1 MFKILKLELF
11 DYKENSF
18 TYAFES
24 GINYFVGKNN
34 SGKTEFYKFID
45 YMFGASEKINNKVWY
60 KGTLQKAKLYFAFN
74 NIEYRAT
81 RIINNDRC
89 FFSYKD
95 ENDGEPIDLYEY
107 RNKIHSVFSV
117 NHKSVRDLQKFTGE
131 RLTYRT
137 FTMFNFLGELRQG
150 VLVDFFD
157 KCSQIQY
164 STKVMPIIN
173 YIFNKN
179 VERIFWLQNKIAEMQ
194 NQIKENERISDNST
208 AIINKVNHYLHF
220 LNMKE
225 KFNGYNKKSILD
237 NLNNLVNEL
246 ESASPMETKELA
258 GLETVFNNISEQIKV
273 YEKYKNDLI
282 TQQIENKNREAMLTT
297 LQSIVAK
304 NNHYE
309 YLVAPIIDLV
319 DELKKS
325 ISFSQYMVK
334 DEVILKLKKQREQVK
349 QEIIKS
355 RIQMERINYDDK
367 RKAIA
372 IIEDGIRSFPNDT
385 PTEEEINNLKKKL
398 NEYKKELRDLQDS
411 DDFDKINKVSSLIT
425 DFYKSAYKSSDF
437 VKEDFDSSTEFHIKY
452 NKKRNSLQTMT
463 KDEKGNEIIYS
474 TGSHARHT
482 LIQLCGYLVFLKILI
497 EENKYP
503 LIPIFVI
510 DHISKPFSNQ
520 NLSAIG
526 SVIDKI
532 YEYINKD
539 DFQIFIFDDKECDQ
553 LNINPQHNENLV
565 TNEKTGFNPFFQ
577 FEN

>member
-1 MFKILKLELF
+1 MFKILKLVLF
-11 DYKENSF
+11 DYNENSF

-45 YMFGASEKINNKVWY
+45 YMFGSSEKIDNKVWY

-81 RIINNDRC
+81 RIINNDKC

-164 STKVMPIIN
+164 STKVMPILN

-179 VERIFWLQNKIAEMQ
+179 VERIFWLQNKIAEIQ
-194 NQIKENERISDNST
+194 NQINENERISNNSI

-225 KFNGYNKKSILD
+225 TFNGYNEKSILD
-237 NLNNLVNEL
+237 NLSNLVNEL
-246 ESASPMETKELA
+246 ESTSPMETKELA
-258 GLETVFNNISEQIKV
+258 GLEAVFNNISEQIKV

-282 TQQIENKNREAMLTT
+282 TQQTENKNRETMLTT
-297 LQSIVAK
+297 LQSIVAE

-325 ISFSQYMVK
+325 IS
-334 DEVILKLKKQREQVK
+334 L
-349 QEIIKS
+349 
-355 RIQMERINYDDK
+355 
-367 RKAIA
+367 A
-372 IIEDGIRSFPNDT
+372 
-385 PTEEEINNLKKKL
+385 
-398 NEYKKELRDLQDS
+398 
-411 DDFDKINKVSSLIT
+411 
-425 DFYKSAYKSSDF
+425 
-437 VKEDFDSSTEFHIKY
+437 
-452 NKKRNSLQTMT
+452 
-463 KDEKGNEIIYS
+463 
-474 TGSHARHT
+474 
-482 LIQLCGYLVFLKILI
+482 
-497 EENKYP
+497 
-503 LIPIFVI
+503 
-510 DHISKPFSNQ
+510 
-520 NLSAIG
+520 
-526 SVIDKI
+526 
-532 YEYINKD
+532 
-539 DFQIFIFDDKECDQ
+539 
-553 LNINPQHNENLV
+553 NIW
-565 TNEKTGFNPFFQ
+565 
-577 FEN
+577 

>member
-237 NLNNLVNEL
+237 NL
-246 ESASPMETKELA
+246 
-258 GLETVFNNISEQIKV
+258 
-273 YEKYKNDLI
+273 
-282 TQQIENKNREAMLTT
+282 
-297 LQSIVAK
+297 
-304 NNHYE
+304 
-309 YLVAPIIDLV
+309 
-319 DELKKS
+319 
-325 ISFSQYMVK
+325 
-334 DEVILKLKKQREQVK
+334 
-349 QEIIKS
+349 
-355 RIQMERINYDDK
+355 
-367 RKAIA
+367 
-372 IIEDGIRSFPNDT
+372 
-385 PTEEEINNLKKKL
+385 
-398 NEYKKELRDLQDS
+398 
-411 DDFDKINKVSSLIT
+411 
-425 DFYKSAYKSSDF
+425 
-437 VKEDFDSSTEFHIKY
+437 
-452 NKKRNSLQTMT
+452 
-463 KDEKGNEIIYS
+463 
-474 TGSHARHT
+474 
-482 LIQLCGYLVFLKILI
+482 
-497 EENKYP
+497 
-503 LIPIFVI
+503 
-510 DHISKPFSNQ
+510 
-520 NLSAIG
+520 
-526 SVIDKI
+526 
-532 YEYINKD
+532 
-539 DFQIFIFDDKECDQ
+539 
-553 LNINPQHNENLV
+553 
-565 TNEKTGFNPFFQ
+565 
-577 FEN
+577 